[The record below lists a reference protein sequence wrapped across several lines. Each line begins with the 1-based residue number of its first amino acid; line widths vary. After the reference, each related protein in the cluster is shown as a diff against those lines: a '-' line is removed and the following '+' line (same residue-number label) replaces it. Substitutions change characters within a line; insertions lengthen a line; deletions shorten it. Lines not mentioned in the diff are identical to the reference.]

1 VPDNRICRLEPTEAM
16 AGGSEP
22 DRASRLAG
30 RSSAYL
36 RSAAE
41 QPIDWHPWGPEPFDL
56 AQRTHRPILLDIGA
70 SWCHWC
76 HVMDEG
82 TYVDAEV
89 ARLLAEHFIA
99 VKVDRDENPEVDR
112 RYQRQ
117 VGALTGEGGWP
128 LTAFLTPAGEV
139 FLGGTY
145 FPPED
150 GHGRPGFR
158 RVLKEVARLWLEE
171 PEKVQEH
178 SRAVQGALER
188 MRSARAPDARALH
201 EFQGQV
207 LSEVH
212 SGYDPVNGGFGMAP
226 KFPHPTA
233 VSLLLWDGRVNH
245 RALSDGRAAET
256 LRRMGE
262 GGLYDQVGGGFH
274 RYSVDEGW
282 HVPHFEKMGVDNA
295 ALLSVYVDGIR
306 RFDEPH
312 FEQVVRGTV
321 GWVREVLEDPAGG
334 FGSSQDADNAPGDD
348 GGYFT
353 WSRAELKAA
362 LDPDEMRFATRFLGV
377 GTDGRMPHDPERNVL
392 FRMLPPEE
400 AAEGLSLPGGP
411 AATVDRVLG
420 KLRAVRGHRPAP
432 AVDRALYGDINGRFI
447 AAFAQAGTVLGETVL
462 LADARRAADRFLSH
476 AYAPD
481 RGVAHRLDS
490 DGGHGWGLL
499 EDQVAFA
506 GGLVELAGAL
516 AAPQYVEAASAL
528 LGLVDREFR
537 GEDGL
542 LRDLSPRLYDGPS
555 LGALKEPSY
564 PLEDSPHLAANS
576 AAAIAFL
583 RLSSLTHDDRWRA
596 KAVALLAPIANRL
609 GHAGLF
615 AAGAALACGL
625 ATGEP
630 ATVVV
635 EGTGDAARALVRS
648 ARRTWHPNA
657 WVFEGHPPPPFS
669 LPDVAPAPPWANAP
683 RALVC
688 FGMSCAPP
696 VTDAAE
702 LRRLL
707 EGGRPTG
714 AA

>member
-1 VPDNRICRLEPTEAM
+1 MAEPR
-16 AGGSEP
+16 EP
-22 DRASRLAG
+22 GRASRLAE
-30 RSSAYL
+30 RSSTYL

-41 QPIDWHPWGPEPFDL
+41 QPIDWHPWGPEPFEL
-56 AQRTHRPILLDIGA
+56 AQRTGRPILLDIGA

-82 TYVDAEV
+82 TYVDPEV
-89 ARLLAEHFIA
+89 ARLLAQDFIA

-145 FPPED
+145 FPPTD

-158 RVLKEVARLWLEE
+158 RVLKEVARLWREE
-171 PEKVQEH
+171 PEKIAEN
-178 SRAVQGALER
+178 SKAIQGALER
-188 MRSARAPDARALH
+188 MRSARTHEVQGLDA
-201 EFQGQV
+201 FDGQV
-207 LSEVH
+207 LSEIH
-212 SGYDPVNGGFGMAP
+212 SSYDPVNGGFGMAP

-233 VSLLLWDGRVNH
+233 VALFLWDGRANH
-245 RALSDGRAAET
+245 RALSDERAAET
-256 LRRMGE
+256 LRRMAD
-262 GGLYDQVGGGFH
+262 GGMYDQVGGGFH

-282 HVPHFEKMGVDNA
+282 HIPHFEKMGVDNA
-295 ALLSVYVDGIR
+295 ALLTAYVDGFR
-306 RFDEPH
+306 RFGEPR
-312 FEQVVRGTV
+312 FEEVVRGTV
-321 GWVREVLEDPAGG
+321 GWIREVLEDPVGG

-353 WSRAELKAA
+353 WSRSELKST
-362 LDPDEMRFATRFLGV
+362 LEGDELRFASRFFGV
-377 GTDGRMPHDPERNVL
+377 GTDGRMPHDPEQNVL
-392 FRMLPPEE
+392 FRMVSLEE
-400 AAEGLSLPGGP
+400 AAEGLTLPGGP
-411 AATVDRVLG
+411 GRALEHVLA
-420 KLRAVRGHRPAP
+420 KLRAA
-432 AVDRALYGDINGRFI
+432 RALRPTPAIDRSLYADINGRFI
-447 AAFAQAGTVLGETVL
+447 AAVAQAGATLGERVW
-462 LADARRAADRFLSH
+462 LADARRAADRFLAH

-481 RGVAHRLDS
+481 HGVAHRLDG

-506 GGLVELAGAL
+506 GGLIELGGVL
-516 AAPQYVEAASAL
+516 AEPRYVEAATTL

-564 PLEDSPHLAANS
+564 PLEDSPHLSANS

-596 KAVALLAPIANRL
+596 KAIALLPSIAQRV
-609 GHAGLF
+609 GHSGLF
-615 AAGAALACGL
+615 AAGGALAAGL
-625 ATGEP
+625 AGGEP

-635 EGTGDAARALVRS
+635 EGSGAEAEALLRT

-657 WVFEGHPPPPFS
+657 WVFAGHPPPPFS
-669 LPDVAPAPPWANAP
+669 LPDEVAANAGRGP
-683 RALVC
+683 TRALVC
-688 FGMSCAPP
+688 FGRSCAPP
-696 VTDAAE
+696 VTDSAA
-702 LRRLL
+702 LRKLL
-707 EGGRPTG
+707 DGGPS
-714 AA
+714 AAAA